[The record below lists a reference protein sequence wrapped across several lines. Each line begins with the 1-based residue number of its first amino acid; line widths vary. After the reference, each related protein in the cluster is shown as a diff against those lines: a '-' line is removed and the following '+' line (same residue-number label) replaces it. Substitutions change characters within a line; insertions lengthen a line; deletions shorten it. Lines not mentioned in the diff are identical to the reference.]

1 MIVRKYEFVCIR
13 STESSDDSIN
23 ASSSAVKYQMKVYRK
38 NLKDGDVIITNSP
51 RAGGSCVL
59 RNSRLLPNAT
69 DTASFAS
76 HLPDITII
84 TPIFDEKSGEIIF
97 FTASRG
103 HHADIG
109 GILPGS
115 MVGFAFFPLISPT

>member
-1 MIVRKYEFVCIR
+1 
-13 STESSDDSIN
+13 
-23 ASSSAVKYQMKVYRK
+23 MKLYGK
-38 NLKDGDVIITNSP
+38 NLKDGDVLITNSP
-51 RAGGSCVL
+51 RAGGSYVP
-59 RNSRLLPNAT
+59 RNSNLLLPNGT
-69 DTASFAS
+69 DILFLAS

-84 TPIFDEKSGEIIF
+84 TPVFDEKSGEIIF

-115 MVGFAFFPLISPT
+115 MAGFLCFPSINFT